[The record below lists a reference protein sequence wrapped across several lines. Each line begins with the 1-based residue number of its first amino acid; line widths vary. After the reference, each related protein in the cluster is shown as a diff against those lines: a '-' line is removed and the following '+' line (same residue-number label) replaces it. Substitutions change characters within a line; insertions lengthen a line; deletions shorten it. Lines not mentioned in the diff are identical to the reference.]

1 MLKWK
6 SETGANGTCYWVN
19 LPNDIEVSLFKG
31 KVNNSPYLYSF
42 KSGTDTGMLCHWTE
56 HITAEN
62 WEKAKEKA
70 VKKTIKIITNY
81 LTDLKYA
88 LEALNEIVD

>member
-6 SETGANGTCYWVN
+6 NETSVNGTCYWVN
-19 LPNDIEVSLFKG
+19 LPNNIEVSLFKSYR
-31 KVNNSPYLYSF
+31 NNAPYLYHLTWRGS
-42 KSGTDTGMLCHWTE
+42 CYCTE

-70 VKKTIKIITNY
+70 IKKTIKIITNY
-81 LTDLKYA
+81 LADLKYA